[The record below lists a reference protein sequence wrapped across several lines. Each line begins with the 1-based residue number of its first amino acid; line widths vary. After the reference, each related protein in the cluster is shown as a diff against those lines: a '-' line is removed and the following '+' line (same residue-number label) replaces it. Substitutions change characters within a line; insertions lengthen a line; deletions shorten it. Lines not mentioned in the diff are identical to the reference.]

1 MAWSDAADA
10 RRAVKIMLGNRA
22 VGDGEACF
30 VIAEAGS
37 NHNGSLTQAKQLI
50 DVAAAAGADAVK
62 FQTFRAAKLYT
73 PRAGTSDYLG
83 LERPIYDII
92 ADMEMPYEW
101 IPELADHCRRR
112 AVQFLSSAFDEESV
126 DRVEPFVTGFKI
138 ASYEMNHLPLVR
150 HVAAKG
156 KPMIVSTGT
165 ADLGEVATTVAA
177 LRAAGN
183 DHLVLLQCIASYPA
197 PIESLNLR
205 VIQTFMTTFGVPAGL
220 SDHSADPLV
229 GPMAAVAL
237 GASVIEKHF
246 TLDRGLPGPDHRFAV
261 EPEELGLMIR
271 KIREVESALGSGAKD
286 VHPVERAL
294 RSFARRSIFATRPIA
309 RGEAFSSENVA
320 VLRCGKIAGT
330 LQPDDF
336 PRLLTRRAAR
346 NVAAGAPIQPS
357 DYE

>member
-1 MAWSDAADA
+1 
-10 RRAVKIMLGNRA
+10 VNIMLGSRA
-22 VGDGEACF
+22 VGDGEPCF

-37 NHNGSLTQAKQLI
+37 NHNGSLAQAKQLI
-50 DVAAAAGADAVK
+50 DVAATAGADAVK

-73 PRAGTSDYLG
+73 RRAGTSDYLG
-83 LERPIYDII
+83 LDRPIYDII

-101 IPELADHCRRR
+101 IPELAEHCRRK

-126 DRVEPFVTGFKI
+126 DRLDPFVTGFKV
-138 ASYEMNHLPLVR
+138 ASYEMTHLPLVR

-183 DHLVLLQCIASYPA
+183 DRLILLQCTASYPA
-197 PIESLNLR
+197 PVASLNLR
-205 VIQTFMTTFGVPAGL
+205 AMQTFRRTFDVLTGL

-229 GPMAAVAL
+229 GPMAAAAL

-246 TLDRGLPGPDHRFAV
+246 TLSRELEGPDHRFSV
-261 EPEELGLMIR
+261 EPAELGLMIR
-271 KIREVESALGSGAKD
+271 KVRDVESALGSGAKD
-286 VHPVERAL
+286 VHPVEREL
-294 RSFARRSIFATRPIA
+294 RAFARRSIFATRAIA
-309 RGEAFSSENVA
+309 PGEIFSRDNVA
-320 VLRCGKIAGT
+320 VLRCGKVAGA
-330 LQPDDF
+330 LPPADY
-336 PRLLTRRAAR
+336 PMLLTRRATRPICAD
-346 NVAAGAPIQPS
+346 APIQPP

>member
-1 MAWSDAADA
+1 M
-10 RRAVKIMLGNRA
+10 KIMLGQRA
-22 VGDGEACF
+22 VGDGAPCF

-37 NHNGSLTQAKQLI
+37 NHNGSLAQARQLI
-50 DVAAAAGADAVK
+50 DVAATAGADAVK

-73 PRAGTSDYLG
+73 RSAGTSDYLA
-83 LERPIYDII
+83 LDRPIYDII

-126 DRVEPFVTGFKI
+126 DRVDPFVTGFKI

-165 ADLGEVATTVAA
+165 ADLAEVATTVAA
-177 LRAAGN
+177 LRATGN
-183 DHLVLLQCIASYPA
+183 DQLVLLQCTASYPA
-197 PIESLNLR
+197 PIASLNLR
-205 VIQTFMTTFGVPAGL
+205 AIQTFTATFGVPAGL

-229 GPMAAVAL
+229 GPLAAVAL

-246 TLDRGLPGPDHRFAV
+246 TLSRELSGPDHRFAV
-261 EPEELGLMIR
+261 EPDELGLMIR
-271 KIREVESALGSGAKD
+271 KIRDVESALGSGTKD
-286 VHPVERAL
+286 VHPVEREL
-294 RSFARRSIFATRPIA
+294 RAFARRSIFATRAIA
-309 RGEAFSSENVA
+309 RGEKFSRENVA
-320 VLRCGKIAGT
+320 VLRCGKLVGA

-336 PRLLTRRAAR
+336 PRLLTRRATR
-346 NVAAGAPIQPS
+346 DVVPDAPIQPT